1 MSAKLAQSPSPSARA
16 EYAVDVEDVE
26 YARHGGKPL
35 LMRLFKPRVSNNG
48 EPGPFPLMIDL
59 HGGAWCN
66 QDRTSDALFNETL
79 ARSGVV
85 VAALD
90 FRMPPDAMYPA
101 SVADINYATR
111 WLKARARDLK
121 CRPDKVGYIGISSGG
136 HQGMLAAMRPRDP
149 RYAAQPLEG
158 GATIDATVQCVV
170 AVWPVIDP
178 LQRYLFAKRTQAAGG
193 KYPEQIDS
201 VIPSHVKYWGDEAAM
216 DEGSPVGALERGEA
230 VEMPPV
236 LYVQG
241 GKDIVHPRK
250 DLERFVAA
258 YAKRGGLVDLALY
271 EDEGGGFIRDAK
283 SVNAQPALRRIVDFV
298 HKHLG

>member
-1 MSAKLAQSPSPSARA
+1 M
-16 EYAVDVEDVE
+16 
-26 YARHGGKPL
+26 
-35 LMRLFKPRVSNNG
+35 
-48 EPGPFPLMIDL
+48 
-59 HGGAWCN
+59 
-66 QDRTSDALFNETL
+66 
-79 ARSGVV
+79 
-85 VAALD
+85 
-90 FRMPPDAMYPA
+90 
-101 SVADINYATR
+101 
-111 WLKARARDLK
+111 
-121 CRPDKVGYIGISSGG
+121 
-136 HQGMLAAMRPRDP
+136 
-149 RYAAQPLEG
+149 
-158 GATIDATVQCVV
+158 
-170 AVWPVIDP
+170 
-178 LQRYLFAKRTQAAGG
+178 QRYLFAKRTQAAGG

-230 VEMPPV
+230 VELPPV

-298 HKHLG
+298 HKHLGVKCPRISPQPPVRPGRCRSRPCGASRRAHTWRATR